1 MQTGRR
7 YFQIEIV
14 AQPFLE
20 LFDKEYASLSI
31 EFAHPFHMAEEKSF
45 GDATRQGS
53 LINRGGVLVHDSA
66 HLDEGVDKWWRC
78 DHKTEAQRWVK
89 DLAHSAGINHP
100 AGVVQTLKTWQ
111 RWSIETKLGI
121 IIILQDVA
129 VVQLRELDQS
139 FPPLKA
145 HRHTEG
151 KLVRRCDE
159 NESGRILPSALPDY
173 QPLTIDR
180 ARDDFGP
187 DRSQDITCMME
198 AGIF

>member
-1 MQTGRR
+1 MQTGWR

-20 LFDKEYASLSI
+20 LLDKEYASPRI

-45 GDATRQGS
+45 GDETRQGS
-53 LINRGGVLVHDSA
+53 LINRGGVLVHDGA
-66 HLDEGVDKWWRC
+66 HLDESVDKLCGC
-78 DHKTEAQRWVK
+78 DQKTEAQRWVK

-100 AGVVQTLKTWQ
+100 AGIVQTLKTWQ
-111 RWSIETKLGI
+111 RRPIETKLGI

-129 VVQLRELDQS
+129 VARLREFDQS

-151 KLVRRCDE
+151 KI
-159 NESGRILPSALPDY
+159 GRASC
-173 QPLTIDR
+173 R
-180 ARDDFGP
+180 ERV
-187 DRSQDITCMME
+187 
-198 AGIF
+198 

>member
-7 YFQIEIV
+7 YFKIEIV

-20 LFDKEYASLSI
+20 LFDKGFASPGI
-31 EFAHPFHMAEEKSF
+31 EFADPLHMAEEESF
-45 GDATRQGS
+45 GDETRQGS
-53 LINRGGVLVHDSA
+53 LINRRGVLVHDSA
-66 HLDEGVDKWWRC
+66 HLDEGVDKLWRC
-78 DHKTEAQRWVK
+78 DQKTEAQRWIK

-100 AGVVQTLKTWQ
+100 AGIVQTLETWQ
-111 RWSIETKLGI
+111 RRPIETKLGI

-129 VVQLRELDQS
+129 VARLRELDQS

-159 NESGRILPSALPDY
+159 NESGRILP
-173 QPLTIDR
+173 
-180 ARDDFGP
+180 
-187 DRSQDITCMME
+187 
-198 AGIF
+198 